1 MIIEKLKFLIYKVLY
16 KVHKFFFNTKF
27 YFQGNPYSYFVNEY
41 NSTYLNERAIE
52 IPIATEYYN
61 TFLKSNET
69 LEIGN
74 VLKRYFPELKHDVL
88 DLYEGFE
95 GVINEDIEFYKS
107 AIKYKFILT
116 VSTLEHVGFDGDEIL
131 DLDKL
136 RRSINNI
143 TDNLLA
149 EGGVLIATFP
159 LKYNPSIDDLFSSNF
174 FHEKYAMQRGFL
186 NLWKQ
191 VSIDQGLNGK
201 PKKDTAFV
209 RQIGIGIFRK

>member
-1 MIIEKLKFLIYKVLY
+1 MFIEKLKFLVYKVLY
-16 KVHKFFFNTKF
+16 KFHKFFFNIKF
-27 YFQGNPYSYFVNEY
+27 YFQGNSYYYFINEY

-61 TFLKSNET
+61 AFLKTNET

-74 VLKRYFPELKHDVL
+74 VLKRYFPGLKHDVL

-95 GVINEDIEFYKS
+95 GVINEDVEFYKS
-107 AIKYKFILT
+107 DIRYKFILS
-116 VSTLEHVGFDGDEIL
+116 VSTLEHVGFDGDEAL

-136 RRSINNI
+136 GRSINNI
-143 TDNLLA
+143 TDNLLV

-159 LKYNPSIDDLFSSNF
+159 LKYNPSIDELFASNF
-174 FHEKYAMQRGFL
+174 FQEKYAMQRGVF

-191 VSIDQGLNGK
+191 VSIEQGLNGK
-201 PKKDTAFV
+201 SKKDTAFV